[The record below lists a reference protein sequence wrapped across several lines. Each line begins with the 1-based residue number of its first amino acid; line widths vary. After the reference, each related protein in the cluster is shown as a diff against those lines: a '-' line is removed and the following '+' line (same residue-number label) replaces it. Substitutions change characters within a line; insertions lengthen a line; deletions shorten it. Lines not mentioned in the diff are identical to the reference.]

1 MANQGIKYAGEDF
14 PGWKFN
20 MEMLLKERG
29 LWTVVEQGVEAEAK
43 RYMVKKKLKGDDAEA
58 AMIVA
63 SEMNEKALAK
73 IVLHL
78 DERYQAVLRGEKS
91 AKEAWRNLSEN
102 YEKNTAE
109 VQMLLRDKLL
119 NERMGVEENME
130 EHLNKMIKMADQL
143 QKAGGKEDEKSV
155 VHYILRSLPESW
167 SSYVS
172 SMKLQGAEFLTLESV
187 RRHLLRVD

>member
-1 MANQGIKYAGEDF
+1 
-14 PGWKFN
+14 
-20 MEMLLKERG
+20 
-29 LWTVVEQGVEAEAK
+29 
-43 RYMVKKKLKGDDAEA
+43 
-58 AMIVA
+58 
-63 SEMNEKALAK
+63 
-73 IVLHL
+73 VLHL

-119 NERMGVEENME
+119 NERMGAEDNME

-143 QKAGGKEDEKSV
+143 QNAGGKEDEKSV

-172 SMKLQGAEFLTLESV
+172 SMKLQGAELLTLESV